1 MYWSGETRYVT
12 IADVMSWNRFEEIK
26 RLIHFND
33 NASMKQRG
41 ESGYDKLFKIRPFID
56 AVKVNFLKIEPEP
69 EQSIDEIMVPTK
81 ARCNIRQYK
90 PNKPHKFGIKIT
102 GRAGKSGFLHDFEV
116 YEGIT
121 CHGSAS
127 TCGVSGDIVLKL
139 VSTLEQHKHFRVF
152 ADNWFS
158 SYAVVKELQQRAFEY
173 TGTIRKNRIP
183 KVVMKSDEQLK
194 KNGRDSHDSRTSDDG
209 IKVVKWM
216 DNKVIQFIS
225 TYGVAVG

>member
-1 MYWSGETRYVT
+1 
-12 IADVMSWNRFEEIK
+12 
-26 RLIHFND
+26 
-33 NASMKQRG
+33 MKQRG
-41 ESGYDKLFKIRPFID
+41 EPGYDKLFKIRPFID
-56 AVKVNFLKIEPEP
+56 AVKANFLKIEPEP

-81 ARCNIRQYK
+81 ARCNIRQYN

-116 YEGIT
+116 YEGKT

-127 TCGVSGDIVLKL
+127 TWGVSGDIVLKL

-158 SYAVVKELQQRAFEY
+158 SYAVVKELQQRGFEY

-194 KNGRDSHDSRTSDDG
+194 KDGRGSHDSRTSDDG

-216 DNKVIQFIS
+216 DNKVIHFIS
-225 TYGVAVG
+225 TYGDIR